1 MKSKRLINVN
11 SIGWVVIF
19 LAIVLL
25 YVSYFFVYVPQ
36 QEEALNRRAFRILKE
51 YGNSIHEKYDYY
63 RKHIENYDIF
73 YTFKFVMESNW
84 QEYDMIDMKDALSH
98 IDLIKDVIAG
108 LEKSVVTDTLPPDIA
123 HSLDKTYLGKLEN
136 GYLSFLSNN
145 FYNDIIFND
154 DRGSFLVHK
163 VPIEKLMEGLKFDRL
178 FDNMVMFDSTQVLY
192 NYNQD
197 FVQDITNPKAISD
210 STRKLQGGIIERMM
224 VRGEKK
230 HVMVVPF
237 RFLGKNYFLAG
248 FVSGKAYQKK
258 TRSIDS
264 QLLIVIGGIL
274 LLILAG
280 MPVLKLIFINRKE
293 RLHARDASWTTLS
306 LILGVGLLVLIL
318 LSIMKHYVIDQEMLR
333 NRIEKIS
340 DRLFHNFQNDVDEIL
355 DLHASIIAKPGFE
368 PTDLSLYTN
377 MIFMFDSK
385 IAQLPP
391 SLLQNK
397 IPINEILLISQDGK
411 VSEAATR
418 TPFMDSVSFEREG
431 LNDIYV
437 PIDLSERLYFK
448 NAINRDSSWYERSRK
463 MSFYI
468 ESIKS
473 YNTGYQETAFSFPLD
488 TNWKNLFGEPVMA
501 ITSALPSMYHQTLPK
516 DIHYVVIN
524 KQGNVMF
531 HSIKSKNLH
540 ENFLDECGRDV
551 KLLGAMKHRGSAI
564 IPITYNEKKWLAR
577 IVPVPNTPLSHI
589 TLLDL
594 EKNQNL
600 NARIFLITFYLMLAT
615 FICIGLGMLI
625 IQLSNPNHVF
635 IKRGG
640 WSLSWLWFQPNW
652 EGRYKRLLGIQIILL
667 IAQALGMFFVQ
678 EPISLFIYQLIFIAF
693 SGLAVLVLTGG
704 RSKPL
709 SNILKSSHLASSLVL
724 LILLVLLG
732 MLWSLNPGEVFVFPT
747 ILMIGLYVYIHQ
759 YSKRIEHEVT
769 DSKLPSSDP
778 DPATLQKENSA
789 WSHSSALRTKRI
801 YIGYM
806 FVWLLSLTAVPVVE
820 YYRAVKLQEDH
831 LWHVDKMK
839 DMAEQNL
846 RLNKQMSNL
855 SHLNWF
861 RQIQGNGL
869 DRLTFNIMDS
879 TDLSDLSPRLT
890 AAGKIYAFMPDPLT
904 QNDDLAELLKN
915 KSDANEWEMTDSLF
929 IFSKG
934 GMEGFVTVQSHEKE
948 HISLINWIMYL
959 LLPILLAIVFVW
971 RLFLFLSDSILNTAI
986 VKWIDPPSNN
996 WAEILIDENK
1006 PHILLITLQDK
1017 KYRDRAEVIY
1027 AEKKRLP
1034 KDDNNI
1040 RQSYKIEPVYAGD
1053 LTDQDHVFDPAHF
1066 KKDKLIWVYGLED
1079 IIYQPDLHQILL
1091 KNLRVI
1097 MEKSTGKLVISMPFE
1112 FDYIDEALEANESD
1126 KGTSFIR
1133 QNWINLIRD
1142 FFKFTGAIDFHEEL
1156 GRTSTATSKTKA
1168 AKAPNQGDYVEE
1180 SDEELKQFI
1189 GTQVRMEPHYFYI
1202 WNNLNSME
1210 KMILFDLADDGM
1222 LNLKN
1227 KIRINK
1233 LIARGL
1239 IVREPFPQLFD
1250 ETFRL
1255 FIKYSVNPDETK
1267 LLEHKLSRQGKW
1279 RNMRYLILLILIPIA
1294 GFIFI
1299 AQGTSIEKVI
1309 GIFTGVLAL
1318 FSGLMRLLD
1327 SRSMQTTSS
1336 S

>member
-25 YVSYFFVYVPQ
+25 YVSYFFIYVPQ

-63 RKHIENYDIF
+63 RKHVENYDIF
-73 YTFKFVMESNW
+73 YTFKFVLESDW
-84 QEYDMIDMKDALSH
+84 QDYEMNDLKDALNE
-98 IDLIKDVIAG
+98 IDLIKDVIGG
-108 LEKSVVTDTLPPDIA
+108 LERSVVTDTLPASAIRP
-123 HSLDKTYLGKLEN
+123 SDKNYRGKLEN
-136 GYLSFLSNN
+136 GYLSFISHN
-145 FYNDIIFND
+145 FYTDIIFNKD
-154 DRGSFLVHK
+154 GDQELVHK

-178 FDNMVMFDSTQVLY
+178 FDNMVMFDSSKVLY

-210 STRKLQGGIIERMM
+210 STRKLQGGIIESIR

-264 QLLIVIGGIL
+264 QLLIVIAGVL

-306 LILGVGLLVLIL
+306 LILGVGLFVLIL
-318 LSIMKHYVIDQEMLR
+318 LSIMKHYVVDQEMLR
-333 NRIEKIS
+333 NRIENIS
-340 DRLFHNFQNDVDEIL
+340 GRLYHNFQDDVDEIL
-355 DLHASIIAKPGFE
+355 DLHSAIIAKPGYE

-385 IAQLPP
+385 IAQLPQ
-391 SLLQNK
+391 SLLKNK
-397 IPINEILLISQDGK
+397 IPINEILLISKDGK

-418 TPFMDSVSFEREG
+418 TPFMDSVSFEKEG

-448 NAINRDSSWYERSRK
+448 NAINKDSSWYERDREIN
-463 MSFYI
+463 FYI

-473 YNTGYQETAFSFPLD
+473 YNTGYQETAISFPLD
-488 TNWKNLFGEPVMA
+488 STWSHLFGEPVMA

-524 KQGNVMF
+524 RQGNVMF

-551 KLLGAMKHRGSAI
+551 KLMGAMKHRGSTI

-577 IVPVPNTPLSHI
+577 IVPIPDTPLSHI

-594 EKNQNL
+594 EKNQNQ

-615 FICIGLGMLI
+615 FICIGIGMLV
-625 IQLSNPNHVF
+625 IQLSNPHHVF

-640 WSLSWLWFQPNW
+640 WSLSWLWFQSKW
-652 EGRYKRLLGIQIILL
+652 EYRYKKLL
-667 IAQALGMFFVQ
+667 IVQVVLIVAQGLGMFFIG
-678 EPISLFIYQLIFIAF
+678 EPISLFIYQMIFIAF
-693 SGLAVLVLTGG
+693 SGLAVLALAGG
-704 RSKPL
+704 RSEPLRNVLKP
-709 SNILKSSHLASSLVL
+709 SHLASTLIML
-724 LILLVLLG
+724 IILILFGLF
-732 MLWSLNPGEVFVFPT
+732 WYLNPG
-747 ILMIGLYVYIHQ
+747 IGFLVSTGLIVVLYIYIH
-759 YSKRIEHEVT
+759 YHSKKVDRDDAGSEMQLSTT
-769 DSKLPSSDP
+769 DPNEKQEP
-778 DPATLQKENSA
+778 NSA
-789 WSHSSALRTKRI
+789 QNNASVMQTKRI
-801 YIGYM
+801 YLVYM

-820 YYRAVKLQEDH
+820 YYRAVKLQEDN
-831 LWHVDKMK
+831 LWHYDKVK

-846 RLNKQMSNL
+846 MLNKQMGNQSQL
-855 SHLNWF
+855 RWF

-869 DRLTFNIMDS
+869 DGLTFKIQDS
-879 TDLSDLSPRLT
+879 IELSDLSPTLSS
-890 AAGKIYAFMPDPLT
+890 AGKVYAFMPDPLT
-904 QNDDLAELLKN
+904 QKDDLAELLKN
-915 KSDANEWEMTDSLF
+915 KSDANEWEINDSLF
-929 IFSKG
+929 TYSKG
-934 GMEGFVTVQSHEKE
+934 GMEGFVTVKSREE
-948 HISLINWIMYL
+948 EPISLINWVLYL

-971 RLFLFLSDSILNTAI
+971 RLFIFLSDSILNTAI
-986 VKWIDPPSNN
+986 VKWIDPPTNN
-996 WAEILIDENK
+996 WAEILTDETK
-1006 PHILLITLQDK
+1006 PHILLITLQEK
-1017 KYRDRAEVIY
+1017 KYR
-1027 AEKKRLP
+1027 EKAQHIFASGSLRSKEGARSNP
-1034 KDDNNI
+1034 
-1040 RQSYKIEPVYAGD
+1040 SYKIEPLYAGD
-1053 LTDQDHVFDPAHF
+1053 LSNKDHEID
-1066 KKDKLIWVYGLED
+1066 KTSLNKDKLIWVYGTED
-1079 IIYQPDLHQILL
+1079 IIYQPDLHPFFL
-1091 KNLRVI
+1091 KNLRVL
-1097 MEKSTGKLVISMPFE
+1097 MEKSKGKLVISMPFE
-1112 FDYIDEALEANESD
+1112 FDYIDEVLEANEGD
-1126 KGTSFIR
+1126 KETFYVR
-1133 QNWINLIRD
+1133 QNWVNLIRD
-1142 FFKFTGAIDFHEEL
+1142 FFKFTGAVDFHEEL
-1156 GRTSTATSKTKA
+1156 GRATTAKSSPHEEGLASQKEC
-1168 AKAPNQGDYVEE
+1168 VEE
-1180 SDEELKQFI
+1180 SEEKLKQFI
-1189 GTQVRMEPHYFYI
+1189 GTQGRMEPHYFYI

-1239 IVREPFPQLFD
+1239 IVRKPFPQLFD

-1267 LLEHKLSRQGKW
+1267 MLEHKLSRQGKW
-1279 RNMRYLILLILIPIA
+1279 RSMRYLILLILIPIA

-1327 SRSMQTTSS
+1327 SRSMQQTN
-1336 S
+1336 